1 MIDPQGLRALVG
13 VAQHGSVAAA
23 AEALGYTPSAVSQ
36 QVKRLEGELGD
47 ALLER
52 RGRGV
57 LLTERGRV
65 VAHEGRAVLDAMQ
78 QLVAGGAG
86 TGTGAAPVRVASFS
100 TATRGLVGPAV
111 QALRAAEAEAG
122 QEASVP
128 VDLRVSSVDPFEAVV
143 LVDRGDVDLAIVHDW
158 DSVPLVVPDGLVRE
172 PVCRDVADVVLWRT
186 HPLATGP
193 TVDRHALVDEAWGST
208 PRGAICHE
216 ALLRLFAD
224 LGRVPRIVAED
235 PDFAS
240 LASLAASEVAI
251 CLVPRLGRSPLPE
264 GAVAVP
270 LADGSQVR
278 QVSVV
283 TRAARSGS
291 PAIRRVVDALRVA
304 AAGAGSV
311 AGG

>member
-23 AEALGYTPSAVSQ
+23 ASALGYTPSAVSQ
-36 QVKRLEGELGD
+36 QVKRLEASLGS

-65 VAHEGRAVLDAMQ
+65 VAADARAVLDAME
-78 QLVAGGAG
+78 QLVSGSAAAGGF
-86 TGTGAAPVRVASFS
+86 APVRIASFS
-100 TATRGLVGPAV
+100 TATRGLLGPAMR
-111 QALRAAEAEAG
+111 ALRDAG
-122 QEASVP
+122 MPDVT
-128 VDLRVSSVDPFEAVV
+128 VTSVDPFDALG
-143 LVDRGDVDLAIVHDW
+143 LVDRGDVDLALVHDW
-158 DSVPLVVPDGLVRE
+158 NSVPLVLPEGLLRE
-172 PVCRDVADVVLWRT
+172 PVCSDEADVILWSS
-186 HPLATGP
+186 HPLASRDAL
-193 TVDRHALVDEAWGST
+193 DRRDLVDEAWSST

-240 LASLAASEVAI
+240 LVELARQQVAI
-251 CLVPRLGRSPLPE
+251 CLVPRLGRDRLPA
-264 GAVAVP
+264 GTAAIP
-270 LADGSQVR
+270 LADRSQVR

-283 TRAARSGS
+283 TRAARSDS
-291 PAIRRVVDALRVA
+291 PTIRAVVAEVRRA
-304 AAGAGSV
+304 AALI
-311 AGG
+311 GGP

>member
-23 AEALGYTPSAVSQ
+23 ASALGYTPSAVSQ
-36 QVKRLEGELGD
+36 QVKRLEASLGA

-65 VAHEGRAVLDAMQ
+65 VAADARAVLDAME
-78 QLVAGGAG
+78 QLASSAGAEGG
-86 TGTGAAPVRVASFS
+86 FAPVRIASFS
-100 TATRGLVGPAV
+100 TATRGLLGPAMR
-111 QALRAAEAEAG
+111 ALRASG
-122 QEASVP
+122 LRDVSVT
-128 VDLRVSSVDPFEAVV
+128 SVDPFDALA
-143 LVDRGDVDLAIVHDW
+143 LVDRGDVDLALVHDW
-158 DSVPLVVPDGLVRE
+158 SSVPLVLADGLLRE
-172 PVCRDVADVVLWRT
+172 PVCSDEADVVLWSS
-186 HPLATGP
+186 HPLA
-193 TVDRHALVDEAWGST
+193 DRAELDRRDLVDEAWSST

-240 LASLAASEVAI
+240 LVELARQELAV
-251 CLVPRLGRSPLPE
+251 CLVPRLGRGALPE
-264 GAVAVP
+264 GTVAIP
-270 LADGSQVR
+270 LADRSQVR

-283 TRAARSGS
+283 ARAARAES
-291 PAIRRVVDALRVA
+291 PAIRAVVAELRRA
-304 AAGAGSV
+304 AART
-311 AGG
+311 GGR

>member
-23 AEALGYTPSAVSQ
+23 ATALGYTPSAVSQ

-65 VAHEGRAVLDAMQ
+65 VAHEGRALLDAMQ
-78 QLVAGGAG
+78 QLVAGG
-86 TGTGAAPVRVASFS
+86 TGAGAASAPVRIASFS

-111 QALRAAEAEAG
+111 QAMRRAAADAG
-122 QEASVP
+122 PGASAP
-128 VDLRVSSVDPFEAVV
+128 LDLRVSSVDPFEAVV

-158 DSVPLVVPDGLVRE
+158 DSVPLVVPEGLVRE
-172 PVCRDVADVVLWRT
+172 PVCRDEADVVLWAD

-193 TVDRHALVDEAWGST
+193 AVDRHALVDEAWGST

-216 ALLRLFAD
+216 ALLRLFTD

-240 LASLAASEVAI
+240 LTALAASRVAV
-251 CLVPRLGRSPLPE
+251 CLVPRLGRVPLPE
-264 GAVAVP
+264 GTVALP
-270 LADGSQVR
+270 LADRSQVR

-283 TRAARSGS
+283 TRAARAGS
-291 PAIRRVVDALRVA
+291 PAIRAVVDALRVA
-304 AAGAGSV
+304 AADAPGAR
-311 AGG
+311 AA

>member
-23 AEALGYTPSAVSQ
+23 AAALGYTPSAVSQ

-86 TGTGAAPVRVASFS
+86 TGAGAAPVRVASFS

-111 QALRAAEAEAG
+111 QALRTAAAEAG
-122 QEASVP
+122 PGASAP

-172 PVCRDVADVVLWRT
+172 PICRDVADVVLWRT
-186 HPLATGP
+186 HPLAVGP

-216 ALLRLFAD
+216 ALQRLFVD

-240 LASLAASEVAI
+240 LAALAASEVAI
-251 CLVPRLGRSPLPE
+251 CLVPRLGRTSVPD

-283 TRAARSGS
+283 TRAARSDS
-291 PAIRRVVDALRVA
+291 PAIRRVVDALRFA
-304 AAGAGSV
+304 AAETGAV
-311 AGG
+311 AGA

>member
-23 AEALGYTPSAVSQ
+23 ASALGYTPSAVSQ
-36 QVKRLEGELGD
+36 QVKRLEASLGA

-65 VAHEGRAVLDAMQ
+65 VAADARAVLDAME
-78 QLVAGGAG
+78 QLASSAGGESG
-86 TGTGAAPVRVASFS
+86 FAPVRIASFS
-100 TATRGLVGPAV
+100 TATRGLLGPAMR
-111 QALRAAEAEAG
+111 ALRAAG
-122 QEASVP
+122 VRDVSVT
-128 VDLRVSSVDPFEAVV
+128 SVDPFDALV
-143 LVDRGDVDLAIVHDW
+143 LVDRGDVDLALVHDW
-158 DSVPLVVPDGLVRE
+158 SSVPLVVADGLLRE
-172 PVCRDVADVVLWRT
+172 PVCSDEADVVLWSS
-186 HPLATGP
+186 HPLAGRAEL
-193 TVDRHALVDEAWGST
+193 DRRDLVDEAWSST

-240 LASLAASEVAI
+240 LVELARQELAI
-251 CLVPRLGRSPLPE
+251 CLVPRLGRGALPE
-264 GAVAVP
+264 GTVAVP
-270 LADGSQVR
+270 LADRSQVR

-283 TRAARSGS
+283 ARAARAES
-291 PAIRRVVDALRVA
+291 PAIRAVVAELRRA
-304 AAGAGSV
+304 AALIEGP
-311 AGG
+311 